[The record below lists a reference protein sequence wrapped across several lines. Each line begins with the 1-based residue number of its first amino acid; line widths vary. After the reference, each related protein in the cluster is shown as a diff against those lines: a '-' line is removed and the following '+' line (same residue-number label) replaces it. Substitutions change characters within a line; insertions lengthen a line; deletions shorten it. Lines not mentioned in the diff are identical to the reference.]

1 MDLSSINGEVIGLVF
16 ALVASGAVAG
26 LLAGVFGIGGGAVL
40 VPVLFQFLT
49 WLGVDESVRMHV
61 SVATSLGII
70 VPTSI
75 RSFMAHKKRGAAD
88 LELLKSWIIPVPAGA
103 LVASL
108 VAAHVSGDGLK
119 GIFAGIA
126 VVVGLRMLLNRDS
139 WKLGNDI
146 PGNPVRAICGMLIG
160 FFSTLMGIGGGVMN
174 NTFMTLFG
182 RPIHQAVATS
192 SGTGVLISIPG
203 VLGMIWAGWGHPD
216 LPNFSLG
223 YVNLLGVA
231 LIIPITTFAA
241 PFGVKIAHAL
251 PKRALEIFFGVFL
264 LSVAARFAWSLWGG

>member
-1 MDLSSINGEVIGLVF
+1 MDLSSINGEVIGLAL

-26 LLAGVFGIGGGAVL
+26 ILAGVFGIGGGAVL
-40 VPVLFQFLT
+40 VPVLYQFLT
-49 WLGVDESVRMHV
+49 WLGVDEAVRMHI

-75 RSFMAHKKRGAAD
+75 RSFLAHKQRGAAD
-88 LELLKSWIIPVPAGA
+88 LDLLKSWLIPVPAGA
-103 LVASL
+103 VVASL
-108 VAAHVSGDGLK
+108 VAAYVSGDGLK

-126 VVVGLRMLLNRDS
+126 VIVGLRMLFNRES
-139 WKLGNDI
+139 WKIGNDI
-146 PGNPVRAICGMLIG
+146 PGNPVRAICGGLIG
-160 FFSTLMGIGGGVMN
+160 FFSTLMGIGGGIMN

-203 VLGMIWAGWGHPD
+203 VIGMMWAGWGAAG
-216 LPNFSLG
+216 LPAFSLG
-223 YVNLLGVA
+223 YVNILGVA

-251 PKRALEIFFGVFL
+251 PRRYLEIFFGLFL
-264 LSVAARFAWSLWGG
+264 LSVAARFAWSLWG

>member
-1 MDLSSINGEVIGLVF
+1 MDLSSINGEVIGLAL

-40 VPVLFQFLT
+40 VPVLYQFLT
-49 WLGVDESVRMHV
+49 WLGVDEAVRMHI

-75 RSFMAHKKRGAAD
+75 RSFLAHKQRGAAD
-88 LELLKSWIIPVPAGA
+88 LDLLKSWLIPVPAGA
-103 LVASL
+103 VVASL
-108 VAAHVSGDGLK
+108 VAAYVSGDGLK

-126 VVVGLRMLLNRDS
+126 VIVGLRMLFNRES
-139 WKLGNDI
+139 WKIGNDI
-146 PGNPVRAICGMLIG
+146 PGNPVRAICGGLIG
-160 FFSTLMGIGGGVMN
+160 FFSTLMGIGGGIMN

-203 VLGMIWAGWGHPD
+203 VIGMMWAGWGAAG
-216 LPNFSLG
+216 LPAFSLG
-223 YVNLLGVA
+223 YVNILGVA

-251 PKRALEIFFGVFL
+251 PRRYLEIFFGLFL
-264 LSVAARFAWSLWGG
+264 LSVAARFAWSRWG